1 MSRFQYNS
9 RFRAMY
15 QVCYPFFLEKHTD
28 FLSGQMRLAVRPW
41 LLEWQKQNNSTY
53 FKNVRKSI
61 GRIMLSNMVQTSQ
74 QHCCMTAAGMLQ
86 VYKVVALASQQALI
100 PRCVGLYLEY
110 KQTVL
115 RRREFVCMLRK
126 GEFNTATKYVQTC
139 VQQDRLLYSFC
150 PNVRRCTGD
159 EAIYNFYIRI
169 TQTIQN
175 PINIK
180 FEKAFNQF
188 SLLSSQAEE
197 STREAPSEIYVPQ

>member
-41 LLEWQKQNNSTY
+41 LLEWQKQNNITY

-115 RRREFVCMLRK
+115 RRREFVCMLRIK
-126 GEFNTATKYVQTC
+126 HRTLHLKVSLFTFLIKESSTLPQNMFK
-139 VQQDRLLYSFC
+139 
-150 PNVRRCTGD
+150 NVYNKTGSCIASVLMSGD
-159 EAIYNFYIRI
+159 VLVMKQYITFI
-169 TQTIQN
+169 
-175 PINIK
+175 
-180 FEKAFNQF
+180 
-188 SLLSSQAEE
+188 
-197 STREAPSEIYVPQ
+197 